1 MKSMHKS
8 LKFGFMV
15 WVSLLNIR
23 SGFSQPVPVKDTLS
37 GEYADEVVITGSHMR
52 ELLLA
57 APTSVQKATSLYF
70 QNNSAPSFFDAL
82 QNLKGVQMITPSMGF
97 RILNTRGFAN
107 TTNVRFAQLVDGMDV
122 QSPHIGSP
130 IGNAL
135 GPGDLD
141 IDRVE
146 IVPGVAASL
155 YGMNAINGLANFASK
170 NPFDYQGISVQQ
182 KVALTHINS
191 TAGKANLFS
200 ETSIRFAKAWKNKWA
215 IKANFAYISGYD
227 WIADDYTDMNPNANQ
242 STGLTGEDNP
252 AKDPVNS
259 YGNESSNRR
268 TLTLGGKSYVVARTG
283 YTETQVTSYD
293 LRNVKGD
300 LTLMYKPNERSS
312 IAYIFRGA
320 GLDNVYQRANR
331 FRLDDYFIQQHALQ
345 YRSGAVQANV
355 YLNGENTGQS
365 YNLRSMAENIDRSFK
380 NDNTWFADYSGK
392 FNQASLNGIPSVDAH
407 RQAREFA
414 DNGRLEPGSSA
425 FNSTLDKLRDI
436 NNWDSGAAL
445 RVKASFVQ
453 ADVQWNLGESLLEGF
468 TKKTGVEL
476 MAGADHRT
484 YIIQPDG
491 NYFINPGSDKQEK
504 NLLYG
509 KTGAFI
515 STYRNFFGKKLRLGA
530 ALRGDKNDYFP
541 LYVSPRF
548 TAVYNLNEKHY
559 LRTSYQV
566 GYRFPIVFEGFSN
579 VNSGGVKRVGGLPVM
594 SNGIFENAWLQTSI
608 ASFQSAVLRDM
619 NTSALT
625 RNQAIEKNK
634 SILQKNPYT
643 YLEPEQVKSLELGYR
658 AMLFDKLLFVDADV
672 YYNSYNKFIAQANMN
687 VPNTGVA
694 DSIPYD
700 LYDRTKQAPYRMW
713 TNSSSKVYNYGFSIG
728 LNLRFPKGYQLTTN
742 TSYAKLKRGDTRDGL
757 EDGFNTP
764 AWMINTTF
772 ANNKI
777 GKNFGAGITYR
788 WQSSFYWQSFLVN
801 GTVPSYGT
809 VDVHA
814 TYSFGKLPLQVKSG
828 ANNLLNTYYNSFLG
842 GPSVGGFYYMS
853 LTFSGLMAKKGEG

>member
-1 MKSMHKS
+1 MKLENQS
-8 LKFGFMV
+8 LQHWFLVF
-15 WVSLLNIR
+15 SLLLMHF
-23 SGFSQPVPVKDTLS
+23 SGSSQQAESDTLS
-37 GEYADEVVITGSHMR
+37 GEGRDVVVVSASRMR
-52 ELLLA
+52 ERLLTS
-57 APTSVQKATSLYF
+57 PTAVQKATTLYF

-141 IDRVE
+141 IDMVE

-155 YGMNAINGLANFASK
+155 YGMNAINGLANLASK
-170 NPFDYQGISVQQ
+170 DPFEHQGLSVQQ

-191 TAGKANLFS
+191 AAGQANLFS
-200 ETSIRFAKAWKNKWA
+200 ETSIRYAKAWRNKWA
-215 IKANFAYISGYD
+215 IKANFAYATAYD

-242 STGLTGEDNP
+242 STGLNGEDNP
-252 AKDPVNS
+252 AKDPVNR

-293 LRNVKGD
+293 LRNLKGD
-300 LTLMYKPNERSS
+300 LTLMFKPNQRST

-331 FRLDDYFIQQHALQ
+331 FRLQDYYIQQHAMQ
-345 YRSGAVQANV
+345 YRSGALQANV
-355 YLNGENTGQS
+355 YLNNENTGQS

-380 NDNTWFADYSGK
+380 QDNTWFADYSRE
-392 FNQASLNGIPSVDAH
+392 FNQANMNGVPLADAH
-407 RQAREFA
+407 RQARVFA
-414 DNGRLEPGSSA
+414 DNGRLEPGTEA
-425 FNSTLDKLRDI
+425 FYQTLGHLQGI

-453 ADVQWNLGESLLEGF
+453 ADMQWNFSESWLAGF
-468 TKKTGVEL
+468 TKKSGVEI

-491 NYFINPGSDKQEK
+491 NYFINPESDKQGE

-509 KTGAFI
+509 KTGAFV
-515 STYRNFFGKKLRLGA
+515 SGYRNFFDKKLRIGA
-530 ALRGDKNDYFP
+530 GLRADKNDYFS
-541 LYVSPRF
+541 LKWSPRF
-548 TAVYNLNEKHY
+548 TVVYSLNDHHFF
-559 LRTSYQV
+559 RSSYQV
-566 GYRFPIVFEGFSN
+566 GYRFPIIFEGFSN

-608 ASFQSAVLRDM
+608 AGFQSAVLRDM
-619 NTSALT
+619 NTSGLT

-634 SILQKNPYT
+634 NLLQKNPYT

-672 YYNSYNKFIAQANMN
+672 YYNSYSKFIAQANMN
-687 VPNTGVA
+687 VPNTTIT
-694 DSIPYD
+694 DSIPYA

-713 TNSSSKVYNYGFSIG
+713 TNSSSQVYNYGFSLG
-728 LNLRFPKGYQLTTN
+728 LNFRLPKGFQLITN
-742 TSYAKLKRGDTRDGL
+742 TSYAKLKRGDTQDGL

-764 AWMINTTF
+764 PWMINTTL
-772 ANNKI
+772 ANNDITKNI
-777 GKNFGAGITYR
+777 GGGITYR
-788 WQSSFYWQSFLVN
+788 WQSSFFWQSFLVSGN
-801 GTVPSYGT
+801 VPSFGT
-809 VDVHA
+809 LDAHI
-814 TYSFGKLPLQVKSG
+814 TFRFSKLPVTIKSG
-828 ANNLLNTYYNSFLG
+828 ASNLLNNYYNSFLG
-842 GPSVGGFYYMS
+842 GPSVGGFYYTTI
-853 LTFSGLMAKKGEG
+853 TFNLLKK